1 MKKSILSVVFL
12 SLVLA
17 VKAFPSRIPAV
28 IPHPAP
34 DTSMAVLPSWTEL
47 KELKIRTFQ
56 DVVIDANVVVILAEE
71 AGNTLRMEGEP
82 GFLNYVT
89 VKELGGKLRISSP
102 TKGPKVKGYIW
113 VPVKKLK
120 TLRLGNNAIVRS
132 STELDTPQL
141 DIELNGTCNVRLVTN
156 GIINLIENEDMEFN
170 YQKNTIHNI
179 MRTPLH

>member
-12 SLVLA
+12 SVVLA
-17 VKAFPSRIPAV
+17 VKAFPAGHRVVESRLAL
-28 IPHPAP
+28 
-34 DTSMAVLPSWTEL
+34 DTSTAVLPSWTEL

-56 DVVIDANVVVILAEE
+56 DIVIDANVVVILMED

-89 VKELGGKLRISSP
+89 VKEQGGKLKIFSP
-102 TKGPKVKGYIW
+102 TKGPKVKGYIL

-141 DIELNGTCNVRLVTN
+141 DVELNGTCNVRLVTN
-156 GIINLIENEDMEFN
+156 GVINLIENEDMEFN
-170 YQKNTIHNI
+170 YHKNTIHNI
-179 MRTPLH
+179 IRTPLR